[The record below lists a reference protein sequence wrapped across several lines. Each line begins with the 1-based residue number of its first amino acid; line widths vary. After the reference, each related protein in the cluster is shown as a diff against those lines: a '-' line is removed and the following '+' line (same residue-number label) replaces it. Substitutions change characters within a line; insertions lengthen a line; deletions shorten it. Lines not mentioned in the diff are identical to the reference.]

1 MKTTFE
7 FEASSDPD
15 VHSQHVQ
22 EQLRELIDHLRK
34 DVERVTEPR
43 FQALL
48 ETSAEVLT
56 GIRTAFEHYD
66 KHEEKAWQQ

>member
-1 MKTTFE
+1 MNTISET
-7 FEASSDPD
+7 STDPA
-15 VHSQHVQ
+15 VHSKHLQNK
-22 EQLRELIDHLRK
+22 LTELIDHLRK

-56 GIRTAFEHYD
+56 GVRTAFEHYD